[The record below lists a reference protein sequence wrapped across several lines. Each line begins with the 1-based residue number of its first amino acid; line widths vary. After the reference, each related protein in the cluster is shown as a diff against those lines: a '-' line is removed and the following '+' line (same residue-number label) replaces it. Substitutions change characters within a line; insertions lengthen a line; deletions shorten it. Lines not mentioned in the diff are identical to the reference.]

1 MIATST
7 THSQYMR
14 RYMRIRWTLPV
25 LMVALASACE
35 DTLSLEPINEV
46 PAEDAIVNAASAR
59 GALKGAYDALQDDEF
74 ATYYSGDFMVFS
86 DLASDDVRHSGTFDT
101 YRQVDRNQLEASNST
116 ILSIWE
122 QLYVAIN
129 RTNVLIQRLPDVP
142 GLDADEREDMLGQAY
157 FLRALNY
164 HNLVKLWG
172 GVPLRLEPFGGI
184 QEIDDADITRATT
197 AQTYTQIL
205 ADLDQALSLL
215 QTTDDPTVATR
226 GAVWALRSRVLLYQ
240 GDWAGVLVAADSA
253 EDYGYTLAPE
263 FDDLWTPEGQT
274 PEDIFKIAYTAEEA
288 HSMGWYY
295 RAKGY
300 GGRYELAPRCPI
312 ANAFDPDVDCSQT
325 DFMANWSPTDERAA
339 HSIQINENN
348 GAPFAAKYPTG
359 IGDEDIHV
367 IRFAEVILNRAE
379 ALAQLDRRAEA
390 IAEINR
396 TRARAGLPAL
406 VLGAGGVA
414 DNQQAVLNAVWA
426 ERRLELAFEGHR
438 WPDIVR
444 TGRAVALLGIQNRPH
459 QVLFPIPQEE
469 RDVSPNIGQN
479 PGY

>member
-1 MIATST
+1 
-7 THSQYMR
+7 
-14 RYMRIRWTLPV
+14 MRIRWTLPV

-35 DTLSLEPINEV
+35 DTLSLEPVNEV
-46 PAEDAIVNAASAR
+46 AAQDAIVNAATAR

-74 ATYYSGDFMVFS
+74 ASYYSGDFMVFS

-116 ILSIWE
+116 LLGFWE

-129 RTNVLIQRLPDVP
+129 RTNVLIQKLPDVP
-142 GLDADEREDMLGQAY
+142 GLDADERDDMLGQAY

-172 GVPLRLEPFGGI
+172 GVPLRLVPFGGI

-197 AQTYTQIL
+197 AETYAQIL
-205 ADLDQALSLL
+205 ADLDQSLTLL

-240 GDWAGVLVAADSA
+240 GNWAGVLVAADSA

-274 PEDIFKIAYTAEEA
+274 PEDIFKISYTAEEA

-312 ANAFDPDVDCSQT
+312 VDAFDPDVDCSLT
-325 DFMANWSPTDERAA
+325 SFMGNWSPTDARAA
-339 HSIQINENN
+339 YSIQVNEGN
-348 GAPFAAKYPTG
+348 GQPFAAKYPTG

-379 ALAQLDRRAEA
+379 ALAQLNRLGEA
-390 IAEINR
+390 IDEINR
-396 TRARAGLPAL
+396 TRVRAGLAPL
-406 VLGAGGVA
+406 VLGVGVA
-414 DNQQAVLNAVWA
+414 NTQAAVLDAVLA

-469 RDVSPNIGQN
+469 RDVSPNITQN

>member
-1 MIATST
+1 
-7 THSQYMR
+7 
-14 RYMRIRWTLPV
+14 MRIRWILPV

-35 DTLSLEPINEV
+35 DTLSLEPVNEV
-46 PAEDAIVNAASAR
+46 AAQDAIVNAATAR

-74 ATYYSGDFMVFS
+74 ASYYSGDFMVFS

-116 ILSIWE
+116 LLGVWE

-129 RTNVLIQRLPDVP
+129 RTNVLIQKLPDVP
-142 GLDADEREDMLGQAY
+142 GLDADERDDMLGQAY

-172 GVPLRLEPFGGI
+172 GVPLRLVPFGGI

-197 AQTYTQIL
+197 AETYTQIL
-205 ADLDQALSLL
+205 ADLAQSLTLL

-240 GDWAGVLVAADSA
+240 GNWAGVLVAADSA

-274 PEDIFKIAYTAEEA
+274 PEDIFKISYTAEEA

-312 ANAFDPDVDCSQT
+312 VDAFDPDVDCSLT
-325 DFMANWSPTDERAA
+325 SFMGNWSPTDARAA
-339 HSIQINENN
+339 YSIQVNANN

-379 ALAQLDRRAEA
+379 ALAQLNRLGEA

-396 TRARAGLPAL
+396 TRARAGLAPL
-406 VLGAGGVA
+406 VLGVSVA
-414 DNQQAVLNAVWA
+414 NTQAAVLDAVLA